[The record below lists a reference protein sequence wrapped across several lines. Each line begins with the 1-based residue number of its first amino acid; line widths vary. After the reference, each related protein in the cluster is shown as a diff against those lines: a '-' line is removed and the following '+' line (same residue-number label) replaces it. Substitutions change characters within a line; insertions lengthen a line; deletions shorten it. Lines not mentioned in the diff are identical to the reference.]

1 MANLVAIVG
10 RPNVGKSTLFNRLTK
25 TRQAIVNEAA
35 GTTRDR
41 QYGKCEWCGKEF
53 SVVDTGGWV
62 VNSDDIFEGEIRKQ
76 VLIAVEEADVIL
88 FVVDVMNGVTDLDM
102 YVADI
107 LRRSKKK
114 VLLIANKVDSNDLRY
129 GSAEFYS
136 LGLGEPYCVS
146 AATGSGTG
154 DMLDL
159 ILESFSKNTEEE
171 TEKELNL
178 VVDLGGRFLDVFVY
192 HRAYGLIRT
201 ELKIRSRHDVAAYME
216 EISSGKSRELLNIT
230 SGYHYHTIEA
240 DSEEILDLIQE
251 HLQEMGFLA
260 KLSEYEPI
268 DLRQQAIQQA

>member
-1 MANLVAIVG
+1 MFRICTEKRGWCYLNNRIRREEIKKLLNSSDRPLSGGRLAERFQVSRQVVVQDIALLRANGLDII
-10 RPNVGKSTLFNRLTK
+10 STNRGYVLQK
-25 TRQAIVNEAA
+25 QQV
-35 GTTRDR
+35 
-41 QYGKCEWCGKEF
+41 QYQRVF
-53 SVVDTGGWV
+53 
-62 VNSDDIFEGEIRKQ
+62 
-76 VLIAVEEADVIL
+76 
-88 FVVDVMNGVTDLDM
+88 
-102 YVADI
+102 
-107 LRRSKKK
+107 K
-114 VLLIANKVDSNDLRY
+114 V
-129 GSAEFYS
+129 
-136 LGLGEPYCVS
+136 CH
-146 AATGSGTG
+146 
-154 DMLDL
+154 
-159 ILESFSKNTEEE
+159 TEEE

-268 DLRQQAIQQA
+268 DFRQQAIQQA